1 MANSGSKGRALE
13 YVRVRDC
20 MHLGILS
27 CAADAPLS
35 EVAAIMAKHHVHAVA
50 VANRTGGRPIGVV
63 SDVDVVA
70 AAARGAEPTALEG
83 AATDAH
89 EISADRSM
97 ARAAQLMAEH
107 GVTHLVVLDAASGYP
122 IGVLS
127 SLDVAAVYAAPAD
140 ETPA

>member
-1 MANSGSKGRALE
+1 MANTGSKGRALE
-13 YVRVRDC
+13 HVRVRDC

-27 CAADAPLS
+27 CAADAPLN

-70 AAARGAEPTALEG
+70 AAARGAESTALEG

-89 EISADRSM
+89 AISADRSM

-127 SLDVAAVYAAPAD
+127 SLDVAAVYAAPEVQA
-140 ETPA
+140 PG